1 MATNKH
7 AIIRYQTLD
16 KCFRNSGRKYFI
28 EDLIEECN
36 KAIYDF
42 TGNPDGIKRRQI
54 YDDIIFMESEQGW
67 SIQLKRQKEGRK
79 VYLRYEDINFSISN
93 SPLNSAEESQL
104 KEALLTL
111 SRLKGMPNFNWI
123 DEITARINAGL
134 DISHQSA
141 KVIEFDQN
149 QYLKGIEFVDPLYKA
164 IVSKKVI
171 SISYQSFKQ
180 ESVQQIILH
189 PYFLKQ
195 YNSRWFLFGLNER
208 YKSISNMALDRIL
221 GIATTDI
228 EFEENTGVEFE
239 DFFEDLIGVTF
250 PEGAE
255 PVKILLKV
263 RATLWPYIKTKP
275 LHGSQK
281 TKEVNDE
288 YTIIELNL
296 IVNYELISL
305 LFSYADNITV
315 LEPDGLVREMS
326 SKAQQLLSNYF

>member
-36 KAIYDF
+36 KAIRDF
-42 TGNPDGIKRRQI
+42 TSNPEGIKRRQI

-79 VYLRYEDINFSISN
+79 VYLRYEDINFSIYN
-93 SPLNSAEESQL
+93 TPLNSAEETQL

-123 DEITARINAGL
+123 DEITTRINAGL
-134 DISHQSA
+134 DLSHQST

-149 QYLKGIEFVDPLYKA
+149 QYLTGIGFVDPLYKA
-164 IVSKKVI
+164 IVSQKVI
-171 SISYQSFKQ
+171 SISYRSFKQ
-180 ESVQQIILH
+180 ELEQQIILH

-208 YKSISNMALDRIL
+208 YKSISNLALDRIL

-228 EFEENTGVEFE
+228 EFEKNTDIEFE

-250 PEGAE
+250 PESAE

-296 IVNYELISL
+296 IVNYELISM
-305 LFSYADNITV
+305 LFSYAENITV
-315 LEPDGLVREMS
+315 LEPKELVEEMH
-326 SKAQQLLSNYF
+326 SKAKKLLSNYS